1 MVAALPAVGLRPEG
15 LTRPTALIRRAGRAP
30 TPRKPT
36 RPTRAAK
43 ERRLAGKRQRGT
55 PFDD

>member
-1 MVAALPAVGLRPEG
+1 
-15 LTRPTALIRRAGRAP
+15 AGRAP

-43 ERRLAGKRQRGT
+43 ERRLAGKRQRAATKRQRGT